1 MDQPTYDDVN
11 LILKLYEIRREPR
24 LRDARS
30 WLGKLQAGNLADLQ
44 AKAPRGSDAD
54 ASFRMATTY
63 WDMVASFITSGVL
76 NQELFLDSGN
86 ELLFTWTKISH
97 LIPEFRAAFQAPK
110 YLSHL
115 ETVANV
121 AIKRMNH
128 DNPGAYEAF
137 AARVRGI
144 PAG

>member
-30 WLGKLQAGNLADLQ
+30 WLAKLQAGTLAELQ
-44 AKAPRGSDAD
+44 AQNPRGSEGD

-76 NQELFLDSGN
+76 NQELFLESGN
-86 ELLFTWTKISH
+86 ELLFTWTKIGH
-97 LIPEFRAAFQAPK
+97 LIPALRAAFQNPK

-115 ETVANV
+115 ETVANA

-137 AARVRGI
+137 SARVRGI
-144 PAG
+144 PVT